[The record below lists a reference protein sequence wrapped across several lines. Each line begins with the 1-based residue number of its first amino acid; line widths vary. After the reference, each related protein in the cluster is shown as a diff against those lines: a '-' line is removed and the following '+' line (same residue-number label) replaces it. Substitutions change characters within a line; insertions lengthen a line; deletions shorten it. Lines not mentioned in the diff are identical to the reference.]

1 MICSATTN
9 VCTCTS
15 TTYYSSPN
23 CISTIS
29 YGGTCSASI
38 LCDSALGLIC
48 NSSNVCTCS
57 NTQYW
62 STLSNGTQVC
72 ANLRTLGQS
81 CTTYTDC
88 QNSATSVK
96 CVTNICECDSS
107 GYYLDQTTVTC
118 QPLIANGGACTA
130 GYNFECIS
138 GYCNSSGICGD
149 TTASTITSNV
159 TQVSIASFRY
169 SHINM
174 IQYLFSIFIITFFF
188 L

>member
-107 GYYLDQTTVTC
+107 GYYLDQATVTC
-118 QPLIANGGACTA
+118 VPLKALGVACT
-130 GYNFECIS
+130 YNFECAS
-138 GYCNSSGICGD
+138 LNCNASSICGN
-149 TTASTITSNV
+149 TIASTITSNV
-159 TQVSIASFRY
+159 TQASAAAYFEHSY
-169 SHINM
+169 LNI
-174 IQYLFSIFIITFFF
+174 IQLLFCFFYCNF